1 MKAINGTT
9 VRNTK
14 TLLSSKNQFKYTI
27 QIKKEYYNFQG
38 SFEAEKKYILKTYF
52 ENNEKE

>member
-14 TLLSSKNQFKYTI
+14 TLLSSKNQSKYTI

-38 SFEAEKKYILKTYF
+38 SFEAEKKYIKDLF
-52 ENNEKE
+52 